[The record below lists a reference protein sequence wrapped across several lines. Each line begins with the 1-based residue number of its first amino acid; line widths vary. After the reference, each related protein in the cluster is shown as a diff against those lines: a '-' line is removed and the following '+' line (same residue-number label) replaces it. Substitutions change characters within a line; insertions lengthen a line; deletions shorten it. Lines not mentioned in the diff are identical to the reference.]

1 MRKMSRFLAAAA
13 IAVAAVPTA
22 AGAGGNIFLTG
33 HDTDLHGFFG
43 SPSAIVAMQAD
54 VNFVRNGS
62 SLPLLVFDKG
72 TNELSGLLTTLG
84 VPYTA
89 IDPTIAGNI
98 TDSLFDPTV
107 YSAFAVASNVD
118 CGGCDLF
125 ASDVA
130 NIATHGSAIADFFNA
145 GGGILGF
152 AAADDPLGYAY
163 VPEAAANAGG
173 NPPSNGFV
181 ETPAGLAAGLLAENG
196 DPTHNFFPTPGT
208 GGLSSAYQVAEVN
221 GDNVESVFIKNGS
234 IICTGEDCVITGGG
248 GAVPEPGTWA
258 MMLFG
263 FGGIGVAMRT
273 RRGRKALTTQLA

>member
-1 MRKMSRFLAAAA
+1 MSKISRFLATAAF
-13 IAVAAVPTA
+13 AVAVVPTA

-33 HDTDLHGFFG
+33 HDTDLHGYFG
-43 SPSAIVAMQAD
+43 SVSAVAAMTAD

-72 TNELSGLLTTLG
+72 TNELAGLLTSLG
-84 VPYTA
+84 IPYTA
-89 IDPTIAGNI
+89 IDPTIASNV

-107 YSAFAVASNVD
+107 YSAFAVASNVN

-130 NIATHGSAIADFFNA
+130 NIATHTSAISAFFNA

-152 AAADDPLGYAY
+152 AAANDPNGYAY

-181 ETPAGLAAGLLAENG
+181 ETAAGLAAGLVAENG
-196 DPTHNFFPTPGT
+196 DATHNYFPTPGT

-234 IICTGEDCVITGGG
+234 IVCTGDDCVITGGG

-263 FGGIGVAMRT
+263 FGAIGVAVRT
-273 RRGRKALTTQLA
+273 GRRRKALKTQRA